1 MFREVL
7 PGGRVTVGKVEKI
20 LTEWTL
26 NPLKER
32 KRKELDRAMDEAV
45 RPWRDVCS
53 DMEAKL
59 GIES

>member
-1 MFREVL
+1 MFRQLL

-32 KRKELDRAMDEAV
+32 KRKELDRAMDEA
-45 RPWRDVCS
+45 
-53 DMEAKL
+53 A
-59 GIES
+59 